1 MFDID
6 TLKKLGRQSILV
18 ETDGVRENTCDLVA
32 MRFAEM
38 ICSHSTIT
46 VHAPVEAPIDG
57 KDHHVAVI
65 SSEYISDV
73 PDSSNWTIIDPT
85 LKQFNEKY
93 PDIAVI
99 PDTDSRWE
107 EIYSKIDLQKS

>member
-6 TLKKLGRQSILV
+6 TLKKLGHQSLLI
-18 ETDGVRENTCDLVA
+18 ETDGVRENTCDLVSI
-32 MRFAEM
+32 RFAEM
-38 ICSHSTIT
+38 ICSNSTIT
-46 VHAPVEAPIDG
+46 VHAPVEASIND

-73 PDSSNWTIIDPT
+73 PDNSDWTIIDPT
-85 LKQFNEKY
+85 LKQFDESY

-107 EIYSKIDLQKS
+107 KIYSEIDL